1 MAREQRRNWP
11 QVTDP
16 PPLLS
21 TERLSVFY
29 GAFQAVHEVDLSV
42 NAGEIVSIIGANGA
56 GKSTL
61 LKAIIGQA
69 ERIEGRI
76 RFAGRDLAGCSTPRI
91 VADGIALVP
100 EGRRLFASLTVEENL
115 HLGWEV
121 GRKGEIGM
129 DAVWQLFPMLKERR
143 RQKAGSLSGGQQ
155 QMVALGR
162 GLLAN
167 PRILLCDEIS
177 LGLAPKIVNDLYA
190 IIPSIKAR
198 GIAIVIVEQDISRSL
213 AVADRFYCLLEGRV
227 SLDRATPG
235 GQPRAGHAP
244 LFRGLTAMAGAHQ
257 PTGAGH
263 PAGRTLYA
271 FRDRAFAQRRRHALR
286 QYRPR

>member
-1 MAREQRRNWP
+1 VSEAE
-11 QVTDP
+11 P
-16 PPLLS
+16 PALLS
-21 TERLSVFY
+21 IERLSVFY
-29 GAFQAVHEVDLSV
+29 GAFQAVHQVDLSV

-69 ERIEGRI
+69 DRIEGRI
-76 RFAGRDLAGCSTPRI
+76 RFADNDLAGHPTSRI
-91 VADGIALVP
+91 VAGGIALVP

-115 HLGWEV
+115 RLGWEA
-121 GRKGEIGM
+121 GRKGEISM
-129 DAVWQLFPMLKERR
+129 QAVWQFFPMLRERSQ
-143 RQKAGSLSGGQQ
+143 QKAGSLSGGQQ

-177 LGLAPKIVNDLYA
+177 LGLAPKIVNDLYE

-227 SLDRATPG
+227 SL
-235 GQPRAGHAP
+235 
-244 LFRGLTAMAGAHQ
+244 
-257 PTGAGH
+257 
-263 PAGRTLYA
+263 AGRPRETS
-271 FRDRAFAQRRRHALR
+271 RDTVMRH
-286 QYRPR
+286 YFGV